1 MQDAYTEV
9 HQSTIEYKDVPE
21 SPESFLGQMCKSGRM
36 RIPDLTIAFL
46 KNDKPNL
53 TG

>member
-9 HQSTIEYKDVPE
+9 HQSTIEYKDL
-21 SPESFLGQMCKSGRM
+21 PESFLGQMCKSGHM
-36 RIPDLTIAFL
+36 CIPDLTIAFL